1 MCLAGC
7 VAGRSCSHAARI
19 GSRSLCSRRSSSLAF
34 FRNMVVPVGSSLME
48 VMVDRTVA
56 GSAFCRAICR
66 TSVCTVESRCSRKSC
81 FGLDNGGNAVPLGWA
96 PAAARSQYP
105 TCGFGPAWKV
115 FDGCTGGFPPTVLPC
130 TLLVP
135 VTVFGCVSRAIGDS
149 TEVCGSG
156 LGRLGN
162 SGLVGAE
169 LSRTPDPPWW
179 SCFVKGV

>member
-81 FGLDNGGNAVPLGWA
+81 FGLDNGGNAVPLGWVPLPRA
-96 PAAARSQYP
+96 LNTLPVGLILHRKYLTDARGVYPLRSCRVQCWCRSRCLAVYHARS
-105 TCGFGPAWKV
+105 GI
-115 FDGCTGGFPPTVLPC
+115 
-130 TLLVP
+130 LLK
-135 VTVFGCVSRAIGDS
+135 
-149 TEVCGSG
+149 
-156 LGRLGN
+156 
-162 SGLVGAE
+162 
-169 LSRTPDPPWW
+169 
-179 SCFVKGV
+179 FVDLA